1 MRFRSS
7 LVVLILGVAAASVAG
22 CATSDQWSEWRE
34 HSSQFASGRHMG
46 FSLRHQ
52 GANPRPHVT
61 EGDVERAR
69 FESWWGDPVVVS
81 PDQLFAG

>member
-1 MRFRSS
+1 
-7 LVVLILGVAAASVAG
+7 
-22 CATSDQWSEWRE
+22 
-34 HSSQFASGRHMG
+34 MG